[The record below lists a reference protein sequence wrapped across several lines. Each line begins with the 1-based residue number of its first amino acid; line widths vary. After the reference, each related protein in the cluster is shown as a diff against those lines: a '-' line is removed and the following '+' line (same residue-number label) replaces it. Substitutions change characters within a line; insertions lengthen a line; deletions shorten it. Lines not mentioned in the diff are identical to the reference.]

1 MNTYRR
7 RGLAKIIAE
16 KALLSESL
24 KNLNKATV
32 SDHILIRILYNGR

>member
-7 RGLAKIIAE
+7 RGLAKVIAE

-32 SDHILIRILYNGR
+32 SDYLIRKLYNGQ